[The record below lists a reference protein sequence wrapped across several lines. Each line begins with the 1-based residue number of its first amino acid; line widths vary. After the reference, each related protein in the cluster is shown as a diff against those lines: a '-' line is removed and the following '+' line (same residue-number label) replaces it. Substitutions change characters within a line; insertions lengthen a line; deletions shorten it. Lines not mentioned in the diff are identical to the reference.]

1 VSACRDPVRC
11 HNCRGCGHRLRDCKM
26 PIARV
31 LTPKPRHRLATSTI
45 PTPTQRAPVHAVTF
59 SPRSASPP
67 APMAPP
73 PPTPAHAP
81 ARTAALNPLGL
92 IASSSIEEANFE
104 LPSGLA
110 AAVDTLR
117 AQAANMLQLAALLS
131 ATKRSLQTPA
141 NPTNVELTHSAVTTD
156 DEDPVA
162 PPPSSARS
170 SVRSKVVTKRGRRP
184 RVGLQLSAPKPQR
197 QSTRLAEKA
206 KGLFVDSTD
215 KAVQLKALQNALLP
229 CSSQLK
235 KAVGKKSLLTRSKL
249 PIAPADLRRMVAA
262 ARIGNKPVV
271 PPTHP

>member
-1 VSACRDPVRC
+1 
-11 HNCRGCGHRLRDCKM
+11 
-26 PIARV
+26 
-31 LTPKPRHRLATSTI
+31 
-45 PTPTQRAPVHAVTF
+45 
-59 SPRSASPP
+59 
-67 APMAPP
+67 MAPP

-81 ARTAALNPLGL
+81 ARTAALNPLGM

-170 SVRSKVVTKRGRRP
+170 SVCSKVVTKRGRRP

-262 ARIGNKPVV
+262 AGIGKKPTV
-271 PPTHP
+271 PEQTA